1 MVQSSATTVAEY
13 LRTLPSERRAVVS
26 EVRRM
31 IRRHLPAGYVE
42 RMASGMI
49 SYEIPLARYPDTY
62 NGRPLCYVGLAA
74 QRDYYALYLMGCY
87 QDPAEAARLRDAFR
101 ERGRRLDM
109 GKSCLRF
116 KRLDDLPLEAI
127 GATIAGTTPERFISQ
142 YETGRQQA
150 RKR

>member
-26 EVRRM
+26 EVRRV

-62 NGRPLCYVGLAA
+62 NGRRSVTWAW
-74 QRDYYALYLMGCY
+74 QR
-87 QDPAEAARLRDAFR
+87 
-101 ERGRRLDM
+101 RGITMR
-109 GKSCLRF
+109 C
-116 KRLDDLPLEAI
+116 
-127 GATIAGTTPERFISQ
+127 T
-142 YETGRQQA
+142 
-150 RKR
+150 